1 VFAAPFTLAAA
12 EAVSDQDADDAL
24 EDLSTLMDHSML
36 SPAARPDKEQAFR
49 LLDPIR
55 RFAAAQLAD
64 SSQTLGHLERYLLGV
79 LEAARPQYG
88 SQHQDMRRLDSEQP
102 NLRAVLSWMAGDGRS
117 PDRLLEALAGV
128 WVWLLVRGH
137 LRRSSTLWQQI
148 APLLAQDPRT
158 GGDQLSRAWLLAA
171 GWMNQGDLAK
181 AIALVDEVLPVGRR
195 VENPSRTALL
205 LAVRGLSRLYTA
217 RGPARA
223 DLAEALAVART
234 ANDPLVLGY
243 VQEHYGA
250 LQCLDGDLGQAR
262 ALHEETLTI
271 ARSLGDE
278 NLCAEAHY
286 VLAIDAIAAH
296 DAGSAAPQLA
306 AAVQHYKNL
315 DHFQGLARCLGALSA
330 LALEGGDP
338 HLAARLIGTATAV
351 RDRFGLRPWPWAAE
365 AEQPTIKQAAAL
377 LPDGEY
383 AAQVA
388 AGHSQ
393 TVDDALTAA
402 LPILQSR
409 QPTASR

>member
-1 VFAAPFTLAAA
+1 
-12 EAVSDQDADDAL
+12 
-24 EDLSTLMDHSML
+24 
-36 SPAARPDKEQAFR
+36 
-49 LLDPIR
+49 
-55 RFAAAQLAD
+55 
-64 SSQTLGHLERYLLGV
+64 
-79 LEAARPQYG
+79 
-88 SQHQDMRRLDSEQP
+88 
-102 NLRAVLSWMAGDGRS
+102 
-117 PDRLLEALAGV
+117 
-128 WVWLLVRGH
+128 
-137 LRRSSTLWQQI
+137 
-148 APLLAQDPRT
+148 
-158 GGDQLSRAWLLAA
+158 
-171 GWMNQGDLAK
+171 MNQGDLAK

-383 AAQVA
+383 ARGLAWMFRTQSAQRPRWATSQKTSPSRPSHTGVRRGCPVRRPVVSSRA
-388 AGHSQ
+388 SPGGGGVWTAGGRA
-393 TVDDALTAA
+393 DACLRHWRIVLQVRFPCLWRAEGTSAPA
-402 LPILQSR
+402 GPACPSGGHCSPLCLP
-409 QPTASR
+409 